1 MSMMDELQH
10 HVPDSAP
17 TAMAVAALN
26 EWNRRPDVPA
36 DNRMLCR
43 QLGHGVMVALHLGA
57 PDGIC
62 WQCPTCAD
70 TQPVTH
76 DQVVVALGS
85 EQLPV
90 APVEDHP
97 EQVRMPA
104 DMPGDR
110 GDGTVRLS
118 VLAQHSGI
126 SMTGLGLAGLV
137 LGFVAGG
144 TLTGGVLHSA
154 GGVLLATIAFALVGC
169 LIGESTSR
177 RRYPV
182 ARVVASTST
191 AALAL
196 QPGNWV
202 PVRPGAGPPDRATR
216 VVQVGGLP
224 LNHRRYPGVR
234 VRLLNGQVIECHGDD
249 TWNTLTLR

>member
-1 MSMMDELQH
+1 MDEQQH
-10 HVPDSAP
+10 RVPDTAP
-17 TAMAVAALN
+17 AATTVGALN
-26 EWNRRPDVPA
+26 EWNRRPDVP
-36 DNRMLCR
+36 DGDRMLCR
-43 QLGHGVMVALHLGA
+43 QPGHGLMVAHNNPGA
-57 PDGIC
+57 PDGIR
-62 WQCPTCAD
+62 WQCPTCSE
-70 TQPVTH
+70 TQPITN

-85 EQLPV
+85 EHLPV
-90 APVEDHP
+90 APVEDHT
-97 EQVRMPA
+97 EQVQMPP

-118 VLAQHSGI
+118 VAAQHSGI

-137 LGFVAGG
+137 LGFLAGG
-144 TLTGGVLHSA
+144 TLAGAVLHDV
-154 GGVLLATIAFALVGC
+154 GGVLLATIVFALVGG

-191 AALAL
+191 TASALR
-196 QPGNWV
+196 PGNWV
-202 PVRPGAGPPDRATR
+202 PVRPGAGPHDRATR

-234 VRLLNGQVIECHGDD
+234 VRLLNGQIIECHGDD
-249 TWNTLTLR
+249 TWHTLTLR